1 MKDRIYCLKVLIDE
15 HLDNSLINFDFYQAE
30 LVKRKL
36 LGYKSLYLVRIPY
49 KESSYHSSFTV
60 SKNYLDSQY
69 YSCKKTDAL
78 MNLLQGDGIDR
89 FIGYNIFK
97 NKVMKKQKN
106 E

>member
-15 HLDNSLINFDFYQAE
+15 HLDNNLVIFDFFQAE
-30 LVKRKL
+30 YEKRKPS
-36 LGYKSLYLVRIPY
+36 GYKSLYLVRIPY
-49 KESSYHSSFTV
+49 KGSSFHSAFTI
-60 SKNYLDSQY
+60 SKDYINSQY

-78 MNLLQGDGIDR
+78 MNLLQGDEIDR